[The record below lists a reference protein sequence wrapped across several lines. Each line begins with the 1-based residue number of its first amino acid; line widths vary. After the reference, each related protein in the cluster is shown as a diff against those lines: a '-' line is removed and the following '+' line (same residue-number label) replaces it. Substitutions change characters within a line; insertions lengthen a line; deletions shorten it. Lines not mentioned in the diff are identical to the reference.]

1 MPTKVWPTFCLLRE
15 YGQRL
20 VNLRSDVGFLEH
32 CCQHK
37 LVAKG
42 LSHKDKLHVGDT
54 ELHQFSRNK
63 LHTADLEIQERALTW
78 YTPEYKRV
86 QKNVQRAK
94 TELCYVSSLVWSQ
107 ILLHRIKGEMDR
119 LTNKL
124 WEIKSTK
131 IRNLEQELQQ
141 RKGII
146 DRNSDSNQD
155 KVKHCRVERSKK
167 RKRRKI
173 KRNKERRRAQKKLQ
187 RGRREQRETEK
198 WTKILST
205 AVEVEKTLQEK
216 RLLDR
221 TSVDCTLAQL
231 KLLAKGQKFVPSPH
245 KGDRVSKYK
254 DFMTFA

>member
-1 MPTKVWPTFCLLRE
+1 M
-15 YGQRL
+15 G
-20 VNLRSDVGFLEH
+20 GFISATL
-32 CCQHK
+32 
-37 LVAKG
+37 G
-42 LSHKDKLHVGDT
+42 RYRIN
-54 ELHQFSRNK
+54 QFSRNK

-78 YTPEYKRV
+78 YTQEHKRV
-86 QKNVQRAK
+86 QKDFQRAK
-94 TELCYVSSLVWSQ
+94 TELCNASGLVWSQ
-107 ILLHRIKGEMDR
+107 TLSHRIKGEMDR

-124 WEIKSTK
+124 WEIKPTK

-198 WTKILST
+198 WTKVIST
-205 AVEVEKTLQEK
+205 AVEVEKTLHVK
-216 RLLDR
+216 RPLDR
-221 TSVDCTLAQL
+221 TGVDWTPVQL
-231 KLLAKGQKFVPSPH
+231 KLSRKGQKFVPTPH
-245 KGDRVSKYK
+245 KVDRVSKYK
-254 DFMTFA
+254 DFMALLENYGLHCISVG

>member
-1 MPTKVWPTFCLLRE
+1 MFTLAGLSLFTFIEPCVVTMFEDVPTQVWPTFCLLRE

-20 VNLRSDVGFLEH
+20 VDLRSHVGFLEH
-32 CCQHK
+32 CCRHK

-54 ELHQFSRNK
+54 ELHQFSCNK
-63 LHTADLEIQERALTW
+63 LHTAELEIQERTLTW
-78 YTPEYKRV
+78 YTREHKRV
-86 QKNVQRAK
+86 QKDFQRAK
-94 TELCYVSSLVWSQ
+94 TELCYASSLVWSQ

-146 DRNSDSNQD
+146 NRNSDSNQD

-167 RKRRKI
+167 
-173 KRNKERRRAQKKLQ
+173 
-187 RGRREQRETEK
+187 
-198 WTKILST
+198 
-205 AVEVEKTLQEK
+205 
-216 RLLDR
+216 
-221 TSVDCTLAQL
+221 
-231 KLLAKGQKFVPSPH
+231 
-245 KGDRVSKYK
+245 
-254 DFMTFA
+254 

>member
-1 MPTKVWPTFCLLRE
+1 MPCV
-15 YGQRL
+15 
-20 VNLRSDVGFLEH
+20 LEH
-32 CCQHK
+32 
-37 LVAKG
+37 
-42 LSHKDKLHVGDT
+42 
-54 ELHQFSRNK
+54 
-63 LHTADLEIQERALTW
+63 
-78 YTPEYKRV
+78 KRV
-86 QKNVQRAK
+86 QKDFQRANI
-94 TELCYVSSLVWSQ
+94 ELCYASSLVWSQ

-131 IRNLEQELQQ
+131 IRNLEQELEQ

-173 KRNKERRRAQKKLQ
+173 KRNKERWRTQKKLQ

-216 RLLDR
+216 RPLDR
-221 TSVDCTLAQL
+221 TSVDWTPAQL

-245 KGDRVSKYK
+245 KVDRVSKYK
-254 DFMTFA
+254 DFMAFARKLRLALYFSRIREETGKEGMGTSLDTD

>member
-1 MPTKVWPTFCLLRE
+1 
-15 YGQRL
+15 
-20 VNLRSDVGFLEH
+20 
-32 CCQHK
+32 
-37 LVAKG
+37 
-42 LSHKDKLHVGDT
+42 
-54 ELHQFSRNK
+54 
-63 LHTADLEIQERALTW
+63 
-78 YTPEYKRV
+78 
-86 QKNVQRAK
+86 
-94 TELCYVSSLVWSQ
+94 
-107 ILLHRIKGEMDR
+107 MDR

-198 WTKILST
+198 WIKILST

-216 RLLDR
+216 RPLDR
-221 TSVDCTLAQL
+221 TSVDWTPAQL
-231 KLLAKGQKFVPSPH
+231 KLLVKGQKFVPSPH
-245 KGDRVSKYK
+245 KVDRVSKYK
-254 DFMTFA
+254 NCMAFARKLRLALYFSRIREVTGEEGIGTS